1 MYVKWKGVW
10 RERERERE
18 REEWTTDSRGTV
30 LALLFLGAFLR
41 TEEGI
46 SGMGTLLPVIAEMMA
61 VMNPPIMTVNS
72 VAMTWAMPS
81 AMTSAMASIT
91 AVSTVTAKMYTTT
104 RRERYAGSFSSS
116 QFLTPAHIHESK
128 CTYTCRKGEFPSD
141 KKAFWPTNPSYMYQ
155 SCMYV
160 GTYLY
165 MYNVCGFA
173 FCWD

>member
-1 MYVKWKGVW
+1 MSRPLSLHRHGSRLWCSCDNQDRYHEFYQPNLAWILWEKVYTKFYMYIHICEMEGCMKRK

-18 REEWTTDSRGTV
+18 REEWATDSRGTV

-72 VAMTWAMPS
+72 VAMIWAMPS

-104 RRERYAGSFSSS
+104 
-116 QFLTPAHIHESK
+116 K
-128 CTYTCRKGEFPSD
+128 DRKVIWIIF
-141 KKAFWPTNPSYMYQ
+141 
-155 SCMYV
+155 
-160 GTYLY
+160 
-165 MYNVCGFA
+165 
-173 FCWD
+173 